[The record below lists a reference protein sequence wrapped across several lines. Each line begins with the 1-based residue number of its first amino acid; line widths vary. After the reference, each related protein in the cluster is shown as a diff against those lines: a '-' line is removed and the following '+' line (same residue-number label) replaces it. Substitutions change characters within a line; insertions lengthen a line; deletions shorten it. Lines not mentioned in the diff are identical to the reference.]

1 MALRRI
7 KQEIKDLE
15 RDPVKDCSAKPEAEN
30 NLYIWKATIKGPPD
44 SPYEG
49 GTYNLTIR
57 FPRDYPFNPP
67 HVTFNTKIYHPNINS
82 SGGICLDILKSQWA
96 ASLTVSKVLL
106 SICILLCEPNP
117 DSALELD
124 IAREY
129 KSNREQFTKTAREWT
144 EKYAM

>member
-7 KQEIKDLE
+7 KQEIKELE
-15 RDPVKDCSAKPEAEN
+15 RDPVKDCTAEPAGDGKD
-30 NLYIWKATIKGPPD
+30 LYQWKATIKGPPD

-49 GTYNLTIR
+49 GTFNLSIR

-67 HVTFNTKIYHPNINS
+67 R
-82 SGGICLDILKSQWA
+82 GQWA

-106 SICILLCEPNP
+106 SICCLLCEANP

-129 KSNREQFTKTAREWT
+129 KENREQFNKTAREWT
-144 EKYAM
+144 QKHAML